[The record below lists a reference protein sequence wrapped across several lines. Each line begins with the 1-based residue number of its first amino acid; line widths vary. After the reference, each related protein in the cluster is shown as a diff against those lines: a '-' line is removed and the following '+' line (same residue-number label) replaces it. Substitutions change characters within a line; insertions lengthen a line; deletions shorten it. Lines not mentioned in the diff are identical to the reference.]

1 MRERFPGGVSLVVG
15 LVFLLSAQ
23 AGTAQNARDDWKPE
37 ALSRDL
43 LRSVRYSLADAPIT
57 SVERE
62 QIYRQVDAD
71 LRSDGL
77 VEDENPDKE
86 REFGMGAHVGKIQL
100 AEKGSEQI
108 LVRAPRESCGNGG
121 CPLWIFVRLGGKL
134 RVALATGGGALIM
147 RKTVSHGYH
156 DVTTVWHRGGG
167 ETGYKV
173 YSWDGRKYVNTDC
186 YITQVDAYSSQNQPV
201 IKDCP
206 YQQSPTSRPPQS
218 GDIPGEPARE
228 QRPDRAPPPLLT
240 TRLPP
245 ACGRQGRLATRLPS
259 EAASSRRR
267 ATATIS
273 LPPTSPKRSSF

>member
-23 AGTAQNARDDWKPE
+23 AGTAHNARDDWKPE

-43 LRSVRYSLADAPIT
+43 LPSVRYSLADAPIT

-86 REFGMGAHVGKIQL
+86 QEFVMGAHVGKIQL
-100 AEKGSEQI
+100 AEKGPEQI
-108 LVRAPRESCGNGG
+108 LVQAPRESCGNGG
-121 CPLWIFVRLGGKL
+121 CSLWIFVRRGRRLQVVL
-134 RVALATGGGALIM
+134 RAGGGALIP

-156 DVTTVWHRGGG
+156 DVTTVWHLRGG
-167 ETGYKV
+167 EARFEV
-173 YSWDGRKYVNTDC
+173 YSWNGRKYVNTDC

-201 IKDCP
+201 IKNCP
-206 YQQSPTSRPPQS
+206 
-218 GDIPGEPARE
+218 
-228 QRPDRAPPPLLT
+228 
-240 TRLPP
+240 
-245 ACGRQGRLATRLPS
+245 
-259 EAASSRRR
+259 
-267 ATATIS
+267 
-273 LPPTSPKRSSF
+273 